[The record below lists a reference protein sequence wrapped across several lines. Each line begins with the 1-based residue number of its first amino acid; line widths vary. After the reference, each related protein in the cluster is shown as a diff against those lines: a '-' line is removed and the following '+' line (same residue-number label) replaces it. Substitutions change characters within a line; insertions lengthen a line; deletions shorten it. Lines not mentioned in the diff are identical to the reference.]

1 MTRRGRGAHVQ
12 VESLSHR
19 YRRGSGQ
26 VLSDISF
33 EVAPSTRVALIG
45 RSGCGKSTLLH
56 LIAGLATPT
65 SGAVHIDGRRV
76 TGPDPSR
83 VVMFQEPCLLPWL
96 TAAANV
102 GLGLSFLGRRDGR
115 KQKIAAL
122 LDRVGLAAFADRN
135 AQDLSGGQQQRVALA
150 RALAVEPDLL
160 MLDEPFSALDA
171 LTRAALQR
179 DVRAIAERLGLT
191 LILVTHD
198 IAEAVAMCDRAVV
211 LAGEPGRIVADLTFD
226 LPSERS
232 PLDPRCA
239 EARARLYAALAGDLS
254 APEAALAA
262 PPAVAMA
269 DPPVRPAHAERS
281 LFHV

>member
-12 VESLSHR
+12 IDALSHR
-19 YRRGSGQ
+19 YRRGSGP
-26 VLSDISF
+26 VLADVSLEI
-33 EVAPSTRVALIG
+33 APGSRVALIG

-65 SGAVHIDGRRV
+65 LGAIHIDGRRV

-96 TAAANV
+96 TAARNV
-102 GLGLSFLGRRDGR
+102 GLGLSFLGRREGR
-115 KQKIAAL
+115 KEKIAAL
-122 LDRVGLAAFADRN
+122 LDLVGLSAFADRN

-198 IAEAVAMCDRAVV
+198 IAEAVALCDRAVV

-226 LPSERS
+226 LPADRS
-232 PLDPRCA
+232 PLDPRFA
-239 EARARLYAALAGDLS
+239 EARARLYAALAGDL
-254 APEAALAA
+254 APPEAATEAS
-262 PPAVAMA
+262 PPT
-269 DPPVRPAHAERS
+269 PSVRPVPVERS
-281 LFHV
+281 FSHA